1 MRPSEPAEK
10 YRVVGVR
17 SDGSEAV
24 LARELP
30 ELYAEAIRD
39 ALDDPR
45 VFFEIRIEAAAGGR
59 DDR

>member
-24 LARELP
+24 LARDLP
-30 ELYAEAIRD
+30 VSYAEAIRE

-45 VFFEIRIEAAAGGR
+45 VFFEIRVETTERGR
-59 DDR
+59 GDR